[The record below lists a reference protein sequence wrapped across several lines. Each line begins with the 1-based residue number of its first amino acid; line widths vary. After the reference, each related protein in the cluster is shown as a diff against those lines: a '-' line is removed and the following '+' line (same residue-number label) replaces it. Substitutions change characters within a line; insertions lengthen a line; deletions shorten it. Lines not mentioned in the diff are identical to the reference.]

1 MIKKRIGEVISTSF
15 DIPLDGILDLP
26 NAHLIGNNQLDIDGC
41 QGIKKY
47 EDNEIIIRC
56 KRHMLRIKG
65 ENLSM
70 LTFSQGRVSVR
81 GVIAQYEIEA
91 L

>member
-41 QGIKKY
+41 HGIKKY
-47 EDNEIIIRC
+47 ENDEIIIRC

-81 GVIAQYEIEA
+81 GVISQYEIEA